1 MGDEIRTPRELLE
14 QVAALRFP
22 AKTDQRLQRLMDRN
36 NDGALTTQ
44 EREEMESL
52 VEMSETMS
60 LMRAKALK
68 VIEYSKG

>member
-22 AKTDQRLQRLMDRN
+22 AKTDQRLQGLMDRN
-36 NDGALTTQ
+36 NEGALTLQ

-60 LMRAKALK
+60 LMRAKALRVLGRK
-68 VIEYSKG
+68 P